1 MTVSTAGGSTVFSNS
16 NAKTSGPSTGLDAAS
31 FMQLFTTQL
40 ANQNPMEP
48 MNSADFLNQFAQI
61 TSVQTMN
68 DLSKTL
74 GDVKNSMNS
83 LKAAT
88 QFAQAEGLLG
98 RNISYIDSIGAL
110 KQDRVDAFRVNMS
123 GDVQFSVD
131 GLNAFLNSQESEATS
146 FGD

>member
-1 MTVSTAGGSTVFSNS
+1 MTVSAAGSTGFS
-16 NAKTSGPSTGLDAAS
+16 ATSGTTRTSSTGLDAAS

-68 DLSKTL
+68 DLSKTM

-88 QFAQAEGLLG
+88 QFTQAEGLLG
-98 RNISYIDSIGAL
+98 RNISYIDPTGAL
-110 KQDRVDAFRVNMS
+110 KQDRVDALRVNMS
-123 GDVQFSVD
+123 GEVQLSVAGGTLVDVSAVRQV
-131 GLNAFLNSQESEATS
+131 L
-146 FGD
+146 